1 VTKPLPRGKSK
12 LIATWSALLAGSMG
26 VHRFYLYG
34 LGDRW
39 AWLFVVPTLL
49 GLHGLQR
56 VQQFGL
62 DDKLSW
68 LLLPALGLSLTASML
83 SAIRYGLTPDEQWNA
98 RFDSAPGTTS
108 DATWVTILGVVLA
121 LALGAAALMAT
132 IAFSAQ
138 RFFEYQAESAPP
150 PPQKPTGTTPG

>member
-1 VTKPLPRGKSK
+1 MTQQAPRIKSK
-12 LIATWSALLAGSMG
+12 LIATWLALLLGSMG
-26 VHRFYLYG
+26 VHRFYLHG
-34 LGDRW
+34 IADRR
-39 AWLFVVPTLL
+39 AWLFIAPTLL

-68 LLLPALGLSLTASML
+68 LLLPALGLSLAASML
-83 SAIRYGLTPDEQWNA
+83 AAIIHGLTPDDRWNVKVGNPPDTESVA
-98 RFDSAPGTTS
+98 A
-108 DATWVTILGVVLA
+108 WVTIIAVVLA

-138 RFFEYQAESAPP
+138 RYFEYQVES
-150 PPQKPTGTTPG
+150 QGTGQRR